1 MPLPELPS
9 GLTPHRLAL
18 LAAAVAL
25 ALGLGLRLDG
35 RAEAAELAWA
45 AGMLPAL
52 LLLAIEV
59 GRKLLRG
66 ETGVD
71 LIAGLAMVAALLLGE
86 HLAGVVVALMLTGGN
101 VLEEFAERRAGRELS
116 ALLGRTPRSAQRE
129 RDGRIETVAVEAIVP
144 GDRLVV
150 AQGAAV
156 PVDGVLLEAPAQLDE
171 SALTGEPLPVE
182 RQPGERLR
190 SGTLNAGAPLT
201 LEARATAAQSTYA
214 AIVRLVETAQASK
227 APLVRLADRWALVFL
242 PLTLVAAGLA
252 WALSGDP
259 VRALAVLVVATPCPL
274 ILAAPVAIVAGIS
287 AAARRGV
294 LFKTGGALEALARAA
309 VLVFD
314 KTGTL
319 TTGRARLVGVEA
331 CGSLAEVEILR
342 LAASLDQLSNHP
354 LAEAIVRAARARG
367 QALVLPEAVR
377 EAPGEGIEGRVEGR
391 QVRLGRLA
399 HSDGRGV
406 HTSWAERTVRRAE
419 RDGAAPVFVAVES
432 ELVGALLL
440 ADEIRR
446 EAPRALRALR
456 AAGLRR
462 IVMLSGD
469 RADVAE
475 AIGAAL
481 GVDTVLA
488 DRTPADKVDAV
499 RSERGEGVVVM
510 VGDGI
515 NDAPALAA
523 AEVGVAMGA
532 RGAAAAA
539 EAADVVLLVDRL
551 DRLVD
556 AIAVARRARAIALQ
570 SVLVGMALSGLG
582 MVAAALGWLPPL
594 AGALVQEGIDIAV
607 ILNALRA
614 LGAGSGLARPAQGL
628 AVERIRELEA
638 DHRAMTPLIER
649 IRALADRLGAGDGP
663 ALAGEL
669 ARVEAELRRQVLPH
683 ELADERELHPRIAR
697 LLGGRDP
704 MAPISRTHR
713 EIAHLARRLARL
725 VAELPPEGPL
735 VEDLPELRRTLY
747 ALEAILEL
755 HCAQEE
761 ELYEAVAAEPAA
773 APLALK
779 VSGRP
784 AR

>member
-1 MPLPELPS
+1 MPELPS

-18 LAAAVAL
+18 LAAAGAL
-25 ALGLGLRLDG
+25 AVGVGLRLDG
-35 RAEAAELAWA
+35 RAEAASVVWA

-52 LLLAIEV
+52 LLLAV
-59 GRKLLRG
+59 QVVRNLLRG

-71 LIAGLAMVAALLLGE
+71 LIAGLAMVGALLLGE

-101 VLEEFAERRAGRELS
+101 VLEEHAERRAGRELT
-116 ALLGRTPRSAQRE
+116 ALLGRTPRTAQRQ
-129 RDGRIETVAVEAIVP
+129 RDGRIEGVPVEAIVP

-156 PVDGVLLEAPAQLDE
+156 PVDGVVLDGPAQLDE

-182 RQPGERLR
+182 RLPGERLR
-190 SGTLNAGAPLT
+190 SGTLNAGPPLA
-201 LEARATAAQSTYA
+201 LEARATAATSTYA
-214 AIVRLVETAQASK
+214 AIVRLVETARASK
-227 APLVRLADRWALVFL
+227 APLVRLADRWALLFL
-242 PLTLVAAGLA
+242 PVTLLAAGLA
-252 WALSGDP
+252 WAFSGDP

-294 LFKTGGALEALARAA
+294 LFKTGGALEALARVA
-309 VLVFD
+309 VLVLD

-319 TTGRARLVGVEA
+319 TTGRARLVGVA
-331 CGSLAEVEILR
+331 GCGSLPEAEILR
-342 LAASLDQLSNHP
+342 LAASLDQLSSHP

-367 QALVLPEAVR
+367 LELGLPEEVR

-391 QVRLGRLA
+391 RVRLGRLG
-399 HSDGRGV
+399 HTDGCLV

-419 RDGAAPVFVAVES
+419 RDGAAPVFVAVEG

-456 AAGLRR
+456 GAGVRR
-462 IVMLSGD
+462 TVMLSGD
-469 RADVAE
+469 RPDVAE

-481 GVDTVLA
+481 GVDSVLA

-499 RSERGEGVVVM
+499 RSERAEGVVVM

-556 AIAVARRARAIALQ
+556 AIAVARRTRAIALQ
-570 SVLVGMALSGLG
+570 SVLAGMALSGLG
-582 MVAAALGWLPPL
+582 MLAAALGWLPPV
-594 AGALVQEGIDIAV
+594 AGALVQEAIDVAV

-614 LGAGSGLARPAQGL
+614 LRADAGLAPPGQGL
-628 AVERIRELEA
+628 PVERIRELEA
-638 DHRAMTPLIER
+638 DHRAMAPLIER
-649 IRALADRLGAGDGP
+649 IRALADRLGDGDGA

-725 VAELPPEGPL
+725 LAEIPPTGPL
-735 VEDLPELRRTLY
+735 PEDLPELRRTLY

-755 HCAQEE
+755 HLAQEDE
-761 ELYEAVAAEPAA
+761 IYESVAVEPAGRTP
-773 APLALK
+773 PLRA
-779 VSGRP
+779 S
-784 AR
+784 ARSVP